1 MKKLLVIIFSIFL
14 VGGFFYLLQNFSGKT
29 SIYQTAQAGDAYNV
43 SGWAWSENI
52 GWISFNDTSA
62 GGGLVNYGVNINP
75 LNGDFDGYAWSE
87 NIGWISFNPLGPY
100 PASPNNS
107 ARLDINT
114 NQITGWA
121 RALAYGDDGW
131 DGWIKLNPSRDG
143 VHLNEGTNELEG
155 WAWGGDVVGWI
166 SFNCKDTNS
175 CSKSDYKV
183 VYNHSIDGKPRVKNL
198 RIEPNYC
205 TPGSIK
211 FNWQFDDDDPEDE
224 QSYYEIQIAKDNA
237 FSDLFITA
245 SSSDSSNNH
254 LVGYSPE
261 FSYNTTYYARVKV
274 KDLSGLSSDWQS
286 AEFKTP
292 EYAYPYPEFTVQP
305 ERPFT
310 RETVNFIDY
319 SICYISGS
327 GNGSSCK
334 EYKDSNPGR
343 FTYEW
348 IFNGGSPSHSNIIG
362 DASTTYNRNGNHN
375 VTLEITDNSRK
386 VSCKTDGL
394 VNIRFLP
401 AWKEI
406 P

>member
-52 GWISFNDTSA
+52 GWISFNNTS
-62 GGGLVNYGVNINP
+62 GGGLVNYGVNIDP

-87 NIGWISFNPLGPY
+87 NIGWISFKPSGPY

-121 RALAYGDDGW
+121 RALAYGGGW
-131 DGWIKLNPSRDG
+131 DGWIKLNPSGGG

-166 SFNCKDTNS
+166 SFNCKDTDS
-175 CSKSDYKV
+175 CSSKSDYKV
-183 VYNHSIDGKPRVKNL
+183 VYNRSINRKPTVKNL

-205 TPGSIK
+205 IPGSIK
-211 FNWQFDDDDPEDE
+211 FNWQFNDDPEDK

-245 SSSDSSNNH
+245 SSSASSNNH
-254 LVGYSPE
+254 LEYFPE
-261 FSYNTTYYARVKV
+261 FSYNTTYYARVRV
-274 KDLSGLSSDWQS
+274 EDSSGLSSEWENTQ
-286 AEFKTP
+286 FKTP
-292 EYAYPYPEFTVQP
+292 EYAYPYPKFTVQP
-305 ERPFT
+305 KKPLT
-310 RETVNFIDY
+310 GETVNFIDQ

-327 GNGSSCK
+327 ENSSCK
-334 EYKDSNPGR
+334 EYKDSNPEM
-343 FTYEW
+343 FTYKW
-348 IFNGGSPSHSNIIG
+348 IFNGGSPSYSNIIG
-362 DASTTYNRNGNHN
+362 DASTTYNRSGNNYN
-375 VTLEITDNSRK
+375 VTLEITDKSRN
-386 VSCKTDGL
+386 VSCKTDRL